1 MKRMGSLLG
10 LKIGLAIFCAM
21 AAMSAPVFAEDA
33 KDAKPA
39 WFTPE
44 AVKNALGLSI
54 YLQGGYTYNPDPTS
68 NAVSDSENDFR
79 VFDNKANSFTLDLVE
94 LIFTKETTTTAVGY
108 KVKVSAGETAK
119 WIHANG
125 LGSPAANPN
134 NPDPFDL
141 TEAYVSYIAPIG
153 NGLRFDAGKFA
164 TFIGAEVIE
173 ALDDPNYSRSF
184 LFNYAEPLT
193 HTGVKGSY
201 VFNDNVNAAL
211 FLVNGWDDASDN
223 NDAKS
228 VGVSLNLVSGDLF
241 SGYINYLTG
250 PENTGDNHDNR
261 SLLDL
266 VATIKPLKPLTII
279 LNADF
284 GRNQQDSN
292 VLPSQTWSGISGIVK
307 YDFNETYS
315 ISARGETFSAPY
327 GAPNL
332 PAAGPNLTPGQE
344 LAEFTLTPEVRF
356 ANGITARL
364 EYRHDHSNLDAF
376 DNSTK
381 STQNTYSVSAMYR
394 W

>member
-1 MKRMGSLLG
+1 MKRVISLMCFALIAG
-10 LKIGLAIFCAM
+10 TVTFV
-21 AAMSAPVFAEDA
+21 APVFAEDA

-54 YLQGGYTYNPDPTS
+54 YLQGGYTYNPNPTS
-68 NAVSDSENDFR
+68 NGISDSENDLR
-79 VFDNKANSFTLDLVE
+79 VFDNKANSFTVDLVE
-94 LIFTKETTTTAVGY
+94 LIFTKETTTTSVGY
-108 KVKVSAGETAK
+108 NIKISAGETAK

-125 LGSPAANPN
+125 LGAPAANPN

-228 VGVSLNLVSGDLF
+228 VGVSLNFVSGDLF

-250 PENTGDNHDNR
+250 PENSGDNHDNR

-284 GRNQQDSN
+284 GKNQNTS
-292 VLPSQTWSGISGIVK
+292 VVPSQTWSGISGIVK

-315 ISARGETFSAPY
+315 ISARGETFSAPD
-327 GAPNL
+327 GTPNL
-332 PAAGPNLTPGQE
+332 PAGPNGTLGQE

-364 EYRHDHSNLDAF
+364 EYRHDHSNLDSF
-376 DNSTK
+376 DNDT
-381 STQNTYSVSAMYR
+381 
-394 W
+394 